1 MMKRTL
7 ALLTLGSLVH
17 TFVATGSAAETATNA
32 ATATNRINILDVLRG
47 KSWRTMLDLEHASCY
62 APKDGWVALT
72 DQRYKYIYYT
82 ITGAQQLF
90 DLQNDPHELRD
101 LAAEPS
107 SAALVKEWRKKM
119 VKHLAIRGDAWV
131 RDGDLVVQPKAM
143 LRRPNAPNVVR

>member
-1 MMKRTL
+1 MD
-7 ALLTLGSLVH
+7 SPPV
-17 TFVATGSAAETATNA
+17 FQI
-32 ATATNRINILDVLRG
+32 NRAFQFR
-47 KSWRTMLDLEHASCY
+47 
-62 APKDGWVALT
+62 KDGWVALT

-101 LAAEPS
+101 LAAES
-107 SAALVKEWRKKM
+107 DSAALVKEWRQKM
-119 VKHLAIRGDAWV
+119 VQHLAIRGDAWV